1 MGFSKKTYIYKV
13 KLFVMLS
20 RDLTATVIKT
30 FFEELGDVRD
40 GKRYE
45 NVANPFSGL
54 YIPYFHQEREWFF
67 KAEVKEITAL
77 LADDPIAKLEMLTE
91 LLYQDVRRLTDAEI
105 QGVMFRKI
113 IELHEVIDTR
123 SMEFSIERAN
133 RTEELKKLL
142 EY

>member
-1 MGFSKKTYIYKV
+1 
-13 KLFVMLS
+13 
-20 RDLTATVIKT
+20 
-30 FFEELGDVRD
+30 
-40 GKRYE
+40 
-45 NVANPFSGL
+45 
-54 YIPYFHQEREWFF
+54 
-67 KAEVKEITAL
+67 
-77 LADDPIAKLEMLTE
+77 MLTE

-142 EY
+142 ES